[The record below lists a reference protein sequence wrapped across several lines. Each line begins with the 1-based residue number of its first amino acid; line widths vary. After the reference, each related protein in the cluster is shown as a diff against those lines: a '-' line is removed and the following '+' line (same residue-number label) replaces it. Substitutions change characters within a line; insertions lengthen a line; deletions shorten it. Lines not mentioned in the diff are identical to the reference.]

1 LHKIA
6 DRSDVIA
13 AYRAYL
19 KREPESEDAI
29 QKWVD
34 FSLTRTTL
42 RELFLHCDEFKQ
54 IAWTEAVAKMRQI
67 EVFT

>member
-1 LHKIA
+1 LHKIS
-6 DRSDVIA
+6 DRFDVIA

-34 FSLTRTTL
+34 FSLTRTAL

-54 IAWTEAVAKMRQI
+54 RAWTEAVAKMR
-67 EVFT
+67 EATVFK